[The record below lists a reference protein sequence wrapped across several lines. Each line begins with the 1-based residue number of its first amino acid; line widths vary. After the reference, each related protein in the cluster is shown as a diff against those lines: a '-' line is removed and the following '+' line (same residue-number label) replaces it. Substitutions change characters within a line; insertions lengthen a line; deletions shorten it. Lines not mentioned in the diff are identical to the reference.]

1 MFQRMTVIIY
11 NIAKFLRFIA
21 YYKIRYIKIQTVDTL
36 HTKGNFCLD
45 LLHALR
51 QKLLLLKK

>member
-21 YYKIRYIKIQTVDTL
+21 HYKIRYIKIQTVDTL

-45 LLHALR
+45 PLHALR
-51 QKLLLLKK
+51 